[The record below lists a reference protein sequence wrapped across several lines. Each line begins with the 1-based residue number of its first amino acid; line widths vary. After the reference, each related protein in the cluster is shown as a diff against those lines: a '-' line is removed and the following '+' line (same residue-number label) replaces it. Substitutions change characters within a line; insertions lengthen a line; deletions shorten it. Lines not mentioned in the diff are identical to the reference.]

1 VGKGLEQNKLPF
13 GQHKRVCL
21 YRSIPDYDSI
31 ISLEAS
37 GAQIERLPNIREEH
51 GRTLVMGKVLG
62 FPYDHVLR
70 FFPVSTADELRDQ
83 LRETV
88 KAYLH
93 RGVNLSELEYQPSA
107 D

>member
-1 VGKGLEQNKLPF
+1 MGDGLEQNKLPF
-13 GQHKRVCL
+13 GQHERVCL
-21 YRSIPDYDSI
+21 YRSVPDYDNI

-37 GAQIERLPNIREEH
+37 GDQVERLPNIREER
-51 GRTLVMGKVLG
+51 GRTLVM
-62 FPYDHVLR
+62 
-70 FFPVSTADELRDQ
+70 VSTADELRDQ

-93 RGVNLSELEYQPSA
+93 QGVNLSELEYQPSA

>member
-1 VGKGLEQNKLPF
+1 
-13 GQHKRVCL
+13 
-21 YRSIPDYDSI
+21 
-31 ISLEAS
+31 
-37 GAQIERLPNIREEH
+37 
-51 GRTLVMGKVLG
+51 MGKVLP
-62 FPYDHVLR
+62 FPCDHVLN
-70 FFPVSTADELRDQ
+70 FILVSTADELRDQ

>member
-1 VGKGLEQNKLPF
+1 M
-13 GQHKRVCL
+13 
-21 YRSIPDYDSI
+21 
-31 ISLEAS
+31 
-37 GAQIERLPNIREEH
+37 
-51 GRTLVMGKVLG
+51 LVMGKVLG

-83 LRETV
+83 LREMV

-93 RGVNLSELEYQPSA
+93 WGVNLSELEYQPSA